1 MTELKIIRVESFI
14 LSNFTLKHFKKT
26 NPIKIDTNE
35 FRILKISSEI
45 KLFKKEINIQNTGE
59 LRVSMPS
66 SKLPKF
72 WKVSKKF
79 LLNFRE
85 IS

>member
-35 FRILKISSEI
+35 FRILKISSEKNYLKRDKYPEYRGI
-45 KLFKKEINIQNTGE
+45 TSVHAFLKA
-59 LRVSMPS
+59 
-66 SKLPKF
+66 SKILE
-72 WKVSKKF
+72 S
-79 LLNFRE
+79 L
-85 IS
+85 